1 MFSFNIILYIII
13 GLSFLGLGFIVYR
26 KIPVLSNLS
35 EEEISILKRKKGIIQ
50 RIKEINYKH
59 YWFNIIIALEKFLRR
74 IKIIF
79 LKIENLLTKW
89 IGGLRGK
96 SQVMTQKSKDWIRQR
111 EMKHRESKKSFSDN
125 NKEEVSIKI
134 NKKEEEENQL
144 IEEEDDDEL
153 SISELKKPIKEEQKW
168 IDLIV
173 ENPNNITAYKFLGLL
188 YWKQHNYPD
197 AKSSLEMAIKMGCKD
212 RKVNEVLKELKS
224 MKIK

>member
-1 MFSFNIILYIII
+1 MFNFNIILYIVI
-13 GLSFLGLGFIVYR
+13 GLSLLSLGFIVYR

-35 EEEISILKRKKGIIQ
+35 EEEIAILKRKKGIIQ
-50 RIKEINYKH
+50 RVKGINYKNH
-59 YWFNIIIALEKFLRR
+59 WLNLIISLEKFLRR

-79 LKIENLLTKW
+79 LKIENILTKW

-96 SQVMTQKSKDWIRQR
+96 SQIMTQKSKDWIRQK
-111 EMKHRESKKSFSDN
+111 EMKRRESKKSSSNDEK
-125 NKEEVSIKI
+125 KEISIEI
-134 NKKEEEENQL
+134 NKKEDESQIIGEEE
-144 IEEEDDDEL
+144 DDEL
-153 SISELKKPIKEEQKW
+153 SINELKKPIREEQKW

-212 RKVNEVLKELKS
+212 RKVNEVLRELKN